1 SPRAERQLDDVVDL
15 LEAGAVAEFEAK
27 LEKAAR
33 GEPVAGREPDVL
45 VVEPTQ
51 GVTHPFAVAW
61 VALEIGP
68 VLLDGATPRRG
79 VDVIDGPTNRR
90 QAAGDERLAQAGRGE
105 REVGHGTEA
114 AETLAENAPPTD
126 AEFLADQLRV
136 ADDAVGA
143 QVGHVRG
150 LLLRR

>member
-1 SPRAERQLDDVVDL
+1 L

-33 GEPVAGREPDVL
+33 GEPVAGREPDIL
-45 VVEPTQ
+45 VIEPTQ
-51 GVTHPFAVAW
+51 DVTDTFAVSR

-68 VLLDGATPRRG
+68 VLLDGPTPRRG
-79 VDVIDGPTNRR
+79 VDVIDGPTDRR

-114 AETLAENAPPTD
+114 AETLAEDAPPLD
-126 AEFLADQLRV
+126 AEFLPDQFRV
-136 ADDAVGA
+136 ADDAIRA
-143 QVGHVRG
+143 QVGHIRG
-150 LLLRR
+150 LLLRRRARDVADWG